1 MATSICNDILSV
13 LFLELQGRVYKNVQ
27 NSGSLI
33 KKKNNVY
40 KLFMVDLKQSC
51 LSITVINWVRN
62 PVFWPVGGAP

>member
-33 KKKNNVY
+33 KKKTMFISY
-40 KLFMVDLKQSC
+40 LWL
-51 LSITVINWVRN
+51 I
-62 PVFWPVGGAP
+62 